1 MKMRIYEVKTL
12 LLESTVRM
20 HSILLRIRQ
29 SSFGEVDPVI
39 KEFDEELK
47 KYSQLQVE
55 KAMLEKGVL

>member
-1 MKMRIYEVKTL
+1 MRTRIDEVKTL
-12 LLESTVRM
+12 LLESIVRL

-47 KYSQLQVE
+47 NYSQLQVE
-55 KAMLEKGVL
+55 KAFLERKF